1 MKVPKR
7 EHYSS
12 SWEQSSGNV
21 VQVFRPGD
29 QVEKIESGVI
39 QREVIIE
46 VMKVSEGIRLIE

>member
-12 SWEQSSGNV
+12 SWEQSNGNV
-21 VQVFRPGD
+21 VQVFRTGD

>member
-21 VQVFRPGD
+21 VQVFRTGD
-29 QVEKIESGVI
+29 QIEKIESGVI

-46 VMKVSEGIRLIE
+46 IMKVSEGIRLIE

>member
-12 SWEQSSGNV
+12 SWEQSIGNV
-21 VQVFRPGD
+21 VQVFGTGD

>member
-12 SWEQSSGNV
+12 SWEQSNGNV